1 MKKLNNLNNEL
12 NKFFSSIIKK
22 LSSQPAV
29 GGLEISDSAIRF
41 LHIKGEKITKASLR
55 LPPGIILNG
64 KINDRQNF
72 LSALKTLYSQ
82 LIKSGSGSRIHTIVC
97 LPAPIVF
104 SQSFNI
110 PQIERREVEEAA
122 ELNLRMVSPI
132 SPEKSYSDWQL
143 IGEDLNQINILGA
156 FVENVVVDDYDR
168 CLRECG
174 FLPVAFEF
182 PALSLTRLIKD
193 LGPTIDA
200 EKSYL
205 IISIS
210 TEGLNLLIL
219 RNGQLYFSH
228 FIFWRT
234 LQGEKRQIIFSDF
247 KEILSQ
253 EVQKIVNFLSVN
265 YKESFE
271 GVIVITSALE
281 KEIGE
286 IIKKE
291 FDLNIIPLQLKRY
304 AAEVSAMW
312 FTAFGSALRGL
323 LPRRQD
329 TYISLTAHN
338 VIEEYYHGQ
347 TLSFIALWRNV
358 LAVSLLVL
366 LITFSGVDIFLIQ
379 IKRSI
384 DNQLSSLT
392 SRSQAQELSQLQQ
405 KANTFNQ
412 LVGLVSNAKNSIP
425 EWSPFFQQLNG
436 LAGSEVVYD
445 KIIVPSLGSLV
456 TIQGRATSEQA
467 VISFKNSLIS
477 QPNFEKVNLPLTS
490 IHPTP
495 DRKVTFQISFSIKSL
510 TP

>member
-1 MKKLNNLNNEL
+1 MNKLK
-12 NKFFSSIIKK
+12 KFFSSIIQK

-41 LHIKGEKITKASLR
+41 LHIKGEKSIKASLR
-55 LPPGIILNG
+55 LPPGIILDG

-72 LSALKTLYSQ
+72 LSALKTLYLQ
-82 LIKSGSGSRIHTIVC
+82 LAKSGSGSRIHAIVC
-97 LPAPIVF
+97 LPVSVVY
-104 SQSFNI
+104 SQSFSI
-110 PQIERREVEEAA
+110 PQIERGGVEEAA

-132 SPEKSYSDWQL
+132 SQEKIYSDWQI

-156 FVENVVVDDYDR
+156 FAENSIVDSYDQ

-200 EKSYL
+200 NKSYL
-205 IISIS
+205 VTSIS

-219 RNGQLYFSH
+219 RKGQLYFSH

-247 KEILSQ
+247 KEILIQ

-271 GVIVITSALE
+271 GAMIITSALE
-281 KEIGE
+281 KEVGE

-291 FDLNIIPLQLKRY
+291 FDLNIIPLQLRRY
-304 AAEVSAMW
+304 AEISAVW

-338 VIEEYYHGQ
+338 VIEEYYHEQ
-347 TLSFIALWRNV
+347 TLSFISLWRNI

-366 LITFSGVDIFLIQ
+366 LITFSGVDIFLNQ
-379 IKRSI
+379 IKKNI
-384 DNQLSSLT
+384 GNQLSSLVA
-392 SRSQAQELSQLQQ
+392 RSQTQEVSQLQQ

-412 LVGLVSNAKNSIP
+412 LVTLVSNAKKSIP
-425 EWSPFFQQLNG
+425 KWAPFFQQLNG
-436 LAGSEVVYD
+436 LAGSEVVYN
-445 KIIVPSLGSLV
+445 KIIIPSLTSPV
-456 TIQGRATSEQA
+456 TIQGRANSEQA
-467 VISFKNSLIS
+467 VIAFKNSLIS
-477 QPNFEKVNLPLTS
+477 QTNFEKVNLPLTS

-495 DRKVTFQISFSIKSL
+495 DRKVTFEISFSVKSL
-510 TP
+510 AP